1 MIFKPLK
8 LKAKIFSGF
17 ILVGLI
23 ATGMGV
29 FSYIALDYTSA
40 NFKHFVIA
48 SEKAELGLVLAR
60 QVTDIQRQALIYTY
74 DGHASAARQVHRLYS
89 DMSTSIEQSSGYE
102 SPYIDKIKK
111 SMAAYML
118 AFKQLQTQ
126 RDLQYKLVHLDLIA
140 ASSAAEEHF
149 RSQIKGTSAQEPSE
163 ELLQDALLLS
173 ALLTVENNAMH
184 YFDSLDPQYIA
195 RTKENF
201 ADLKNRASAIKDA
214 SPGNRHTH
222 NLKEFRKHITE
233 YERVFLEAVQR
244 TRGYLF
250 LVNVVM
256 SAEAHEAMY
265 NATRMSVEIRQQ
277 MNENKLEAFSL
288 LDNIITSII
297 AAITA
302 SLLLIIS
309 LSLLIGRSI
318 TKPILGLT
326 AAFTALAK
334 GSHETE
340 IPAYEVDDEIGR
352 LTLAANVFKSKNME
366 TEKLLSRTKKM
377 AAELK
382 ESEAQYIDLYDH
394 SPDMYCSVSADTA
407 LILTCNQTLA
417 SKLGYSKEEI
427 IAHPIFKLYHPDCMP
442 DVKKAFKTFV
452 EKGEVINRELQLK
465 CKDDS
470 RIDVILNV
478 TAVRDESGKIIHSRS
493 SWRDISDRKQADE
506 KIRLLSQAVE
516 QSGEAIAITDAQG
529 CIEYVNPAFS
539 AITGY
544 AEHESLGQN
553 PRILKSGNQSAAF
566 YKKMWKILTAGKAW
580 QGKVVNKKK
589 SGEFY
594 PAMLT
599 ISPIKNES
607 GVITNYIGLQQDL
620 QSYETL
626 EAQFHQAQKMEAIGT
641 LVGGIAHNF
650 NNDLAGIAG
659 NIYLARKAVKDHPD
673 VVARLDNAEK
683 ISFSAAETIQQ
694 LLTFSRKGIVQMHPV
709 PLAPF
714 LKEAI
719 KMQRASLP
727 ENIALELVAGED
739 GLQVNGD
746 INQMQQVL
754 MNLITNAFDAVREH
768 ENPSICIRLERFH
781 ADEAFIGKHEN
792 MDEGEY
798 ACISVIDNGTGIE
811 DEQLTHIFEP
821 FFTTKEIGKGTG
833 LGLAMV
839 YGAVTMHGGTIEI
852 TSSPAGT
859 NVQIFLPLLASDHPA
874 DIGGQYDKIISGQ
887 GETILLVDDNAMV
900 QETGRDLLE
909 ALGYKV
915 LTANDGL
922 TAIEQYKSHQDKIDL
937 LILDVV
943 MPNLGGVDALTAI
956 RDINPQVKAM
966 FATGYDKLRTQ
977 ADDITE
983 KIISKPF
990 AVSTLSQAIREMLAG
1005 NKTRTKT

>member
-1 MIFKPLK
+1 MMFKSLK
-8 LKAKIFSGF
+8 LKTKIFSGF

-23 ATGMGV
+23 ATGMAV
-29 FSYIALDYTSA
+29 LSYIALDYTSA
-40 NFKHFVIA
+40 SFKHFVIA

-60 QVTDIQRQALIYTY
+60 QVTEIQRQALIYTY

-102 SPYIDKIKK
+102 SPYIGKINK

-126 RDLQYKLVHLDLIA
+126 RDLQNKLVHIDLIA
-140 ASSAAEEHF
+140 ASSAAAEHFQSHIKDASAQRRPEEH
-149 RSQIKGTSAQEPSE
+149 
-163 ELLQDALLLS
+163 LQDALLLGT
-173 ALLTVENNAMH
+173 LLAIENNAMH

-201 ADLKNRASAIKDA
+201 ADLKNRASAIGDA
-214 SPGNRHTH
+214 SPGNRHTQ
-222 NLKEFRKHITE
+222 NIRESAEHIIE

-265 NATRMSVEIRQQ
+265 NATRMSAEIGQQ
-277 MNENKLEAFSL
+277 MDENKLEAFSL
-288 LDNIITSII
+288 LSNITNSIVV
-297 AAITA
+297 AITI
-302 SLLLIIS
+302 SLLLVIS

-326 AAFTALAK
+326 AAFAALAK
-334 GSHETE
+334 GSYQTE
-340 IPAYEVDDEIGR
+340 IPAYGVDDEIGR
-352 LTLAANVFKSKNME
+352 LTLAANVFKLKNME
-366 TEKLLSRTKKM
+366 TENLLSQTKKM

-382 ESEAQYIDLYDH
+382 ESEAQYIDLYEH

-407 LILTCNQTLA
+407 LVITCNQTLA
-417 SKLGYSKEEI
+417 NKLGYAKEEI
-427 IAHPIFKLYHPDCMP
+427 IGHPIFDIYHPDCMP
-442 DVKKAFKTFV
+442 DVEKAFKVFIT
-452 EKGEVINRELQLK
+452 KGEVINRELQLK
-465 CKDDS
+465 CKDGN

-478 TAVRDESGKIIHSRS
+478 TAVRDDNGNIIHSRS
-493 SWRDISDRKQADE
+493 SWRDISDRKQAE
-506 KIRLLSQAVE
+506 IKLRKLSQAVI

-544 AEHESLGQN
+544 AEHEALGQN
-553 PRILKSGNQSAAF
+553 PRILKSGTQSASF
-566 YKKMWKILTAGKAW
+566 YKKMWSTLTKGHPW

-599 ISPIKNES
+599 ISPIKNDTGE
-607 GVITNYIGLQQDL
+607 ITNFIGLQQDL
-620 QSYETL
+620 QPYEIL

-650 NNDLAGIAG
+650 NNDLAAIAG
-659 NIYLARKAVKDHPD
+659 NIYLAKKRLADHPD
-673 VVARLDNAEK
+673 VVQRLENVER
-683 ISFSAAETIQQ
+683 ISFSAAGTIQQ
-694 LLTFSRKGIVQMHPV
+694 LLTFSRKGIVQTHPL
-709 PLAPF
+709 PLTSF
-714 LKEAI
+714 LKETI

-727 ENIALELVAGED
+727 ENISLEQQIGDADLH
-739 GLQVNGD
+739 VNGD
-746 INQMQQVL
+746 INQLQQVL
-754 MNLITNAFDAVREH
+754 MNLLTNAFDAVHEH
-768 ENPSICIRLERFH
+768 DHPSICIRLERFH
-781 ADEAFIGKHEN
+781 ADAAFHKQHEEADEEN
-792 MDEGEY
+792 Y
-798 ACISVIDNGTGIE
+798 ACISVTDNGTGIE
-811 DEQLTHIFEP
+811 DNQMEHIFEP
-821 FFTTKEIGKGTG
+821 FFTTKELGKGTG

-839 YGAVTMHGGTIEI
+839 YGAVKMHGGVIDI

-859 NVQIFLPLLASDHPA
+859 SVKIYLPLLQSDQIAEMDEQHDEIEP
-874 DIGGQYDKIISGQ
+874 GH

-900 QETGRDLLE
+900 QETGRDLLNS
-909 ALGYKV
+909 LGYKV

-922 TAIEQYKSHQDKIDL
+922 TAIEQYREHGNDIDML
-937 LILDVV
+937 LLDVV
-943 MPNLGGVDALTAI
+943 MPNLGGVEALQTI
-956 RDINPQVKAM
+956 REINPKAKAV

-983 KIISKPF
+983 IIITKPF
-990 AVSTLSQAIREMLAG
+990 TVSKLSQAIR
-1005 NKTRTKT
+1005 KTLEKDSN